1 MPEPMIIE
9 SIEEEFVEESATNP
23 ILEALNELPEAAIQQ
38 PVRMLPPIFPEPPLR
53 HLNPLAPVHQRPYAM
68 FQDPAHHP
76 SSALMFSEATL
87 DDPLNGTIH
96 LRDLPLCIEISTTI
110 AAFCLNFLAAPPE
123 VHHIRDITSP
133 DMKPISRHITLR
145 HQMPSPN
152 SSVFPRRQV
161 LPTRHD
167 SHSEPCYQLANPAF
181 HRRTT
186 LLLTFGIPDKY
197 YDITRDFYEN
207 PPYCP
212 METKCAV
219 GLIYALRLY
228 YITHHRHST
237 YHRHGFRQHDLYPKH
252 LFQIAKDIKSTAAA
266 LSFRSFPAFC
276 IPYRGLKRYRKMF
289 RVELNFARANPYL
302 VAYTNSFRLDDEEQ
316 RSIALRTAQTI
327 IRLALFE
334 HGLINRK
341 TRRRSRE
348 PELSNNRFH
357 IGNLPPAD
365 LFLSNFAT
373 CFPMITR
380 PSLVQLDLDDV
391 NDDTLAINYVVCQP
405 LDFLQLFTLQPTE
418 ANEETYYMDV
428 YSDLTPVPT
437 NGINFSIDFLPHFEY
452 ILYRVAQLVNPKDP
466 TGILPRNHPP
476 PHVIMFQGS
485 PLASNSYSN
494 GSSTEIAK
502 PTARA
507 GIFPTTLNHDQQPI
521 ISNRD
526 GEPYNRL
533 SVQALFKVQ
542 LAKPILSH
550 HIGDPDWIPIS
561 AANLRRHP
569 DSSKY
574 HVVRDPKTVPFS
586 LAIRMIPV
594 FTTGPLEESIYQA
607 WALPHL
613 IDALRDPEIQLF
625 NNHLS
630 YYYNEKESH
639 PEFPF
644 IDQMEPDSP
653 FSANGYNANEPETT
667 VFTHD
672 EPDSEIY
679 TQTDTTSENPTQ
691 NDAHSTETHS
701 QQLISDAETTYDE
714 HAQETQQLP
723 GTQPNLAFLPP
734 NSPET
739 SSSHTETPS
748 NSPPTAKSTT
758 GPLKRF
764 SDAFS
769 GILTPKNVKLPHDPA
784 TTDSNPQPP
793 ISTTFSTTPKIIPS
807 KNLPPRNSNP
817 QPPNPSQNLSQ
828 PQTQQSKIIQPP
840 NTKPTKSTQKTANSE
855 NDHQTPPENQKLASA
870 RPTPRQ
876 ATHATFAYPPT
887 VDTFFDDDTDH
898 DSEQDPKHI
907 QHTSPDALT
916 SSTRTDFTYPPIED
930 LTKTLLKYAKNAN
943 LRKLAYPTDLQARR
957 RHFNTFIDNL
967 RIVCNISPW
976 TRQVFDLW
984 PKQVSYS
991 HPFVGTA
998 LYNLIFTNVCDPC
1011 QKHII
1016 DGPPDA
1022 RTAILTLRRHC
1033 APLTPDHVERTR
1045 EAFCSIKQPHHEVA
1059 TSYLNRIRILTR
1071 DCYHAGIPNTDAEL
1085 IKRTVRGGSN
1095 HSFYAASY
1103 QRFDAD
1109 IRRAELND
1117 EALPPFAELESH
1129 LLNIDESRGLT
1140 LPSQNQRNYNQHA
1153 HSTRQQSQ
1161 SRHPQTTHRVFTQ
1174 RQQQAF
1180 SSILRPYT
1188 NPNGNNQNR
1197 SHPPRPPQNHS
1208 RPFRPPTTPSRPPF
1222 NNPNQRRP
1230 PPPSPRPSNQH
1241 QRNNRPPFRP
1251 TSNPNQRPSPN
1262 GSNIN
1267 QSRNSASNAAT
1278 IVCNNCGRLGHY
1290 SRNCTNPRSNQ
1301 NNRAS
1306 NPQRSTNNENA
1317 APRNQ
1322 QRAYF
1327 VTDSSQDS
1335 QNPSRYHHQAFK
1347 ASSLD
1352 HLDDQPDYIPW
1363 PNPNLPQMTI
1373 NQPLLDRDYL
1383 PTANHAPPN
1392 SGATA
1397 YFPDDPQSP
1406 YQRFG
1411 PPLLENWLPDSG
1423 ATSHYTP
1430 LFSDLSDVEPCSVPI
1445 SLADGSTKMSTHKGT
1460 TACHFTTDDGL
1471 KSILGLTD
1479 VYFVEGLSHRL
1490 LSLTALSC
1498 TQNFSVLIKNRATTI
1513 QLPNGSTYTWPI
1525 ITREVP
1531 NPHQAFSTTS
1541 NPKEP
1546 FDLDSEPEEQHFDDT
1561 TTPIDTDQRRSI
1573 TALPLE
1579 LIYRRLAYR
1588 NFRNLMVG
1596 SLHQTWNDHVLTPTV
1611 DHNSWPLRISISQKR
1626 ARNKT
1631 PQRQGTEPFHR
1642 LHLDLMRNP
1651 FRYGLTTN
1659 SNYSAYLFIVTTPG
1673 KLTGWIGLPTES
1685 TTSILIALKQWLTDT
1700 ELLGRTQSVR
1710 FIRTDAGSAFTSTK
1724 FISEC
1729 TSLGIKVEAAAP
1741 EHQEMNGICE
1751 AKWRE
1756 VHNTANILL
1765 NNARLGGA
1773 FFHHAHAYAVQILN
1787 VCPAK
1792 NVIDQDGNPTTP
1804 YQYSFQRKPSIANF
1818 RLWMSYLLQ
1827 TLRTNFPQQAHHLQ
1841 ATTATSLSRHFPRI
1855 S

>member
-1 MPEPMIIE
+1 
-9 SIEEEFVEESATNP
+9 
-23 ILEALNELPEAAIQQ
+23 
-38 PVRMLPPIFPEPPLR
+38 
-53 HLNPLAPVHQRPYAM
+53 
-68 FQDPAHHP
+68 
-76 SSALMFSEATL
+76 
-87 DDPLNGTIH
+87 
-96 LRDLPLCIEISTTI
+96 
-110 AAFCLNFLAAPPE
+110 
-123 VHHIRDITSP
+123 
-133 DMKPISRHITLR
+133 
-145 HQMPSPN
+145 
-152 SSVFPRRQV
+152 
-161 LPTRHD
+161 
-167 SHSEPCYQLANPAF
+167 
-181 HRRTT
+181 
-186 LLLTFGIPDKY
+186 
-197 YDITRDFYEN
+197 
-207 PPYCP
+207 
-212 METKCAV
+212 
-219 GLIYALRLY
+219 
-228 YITHHRHST
+228 
-237 YHRHGFRQHDLYPKH
+237 
-252 LFQIAKDIKSTAAA
+252 
-266 LSFRSFPAFC
+266 
-276 IPYRGLKRYRKMF
+276 
-289 RVELNFARANPYL
+289 
-302 VAYTNSFRLDDEEQ
+302 
-316 RSIALRTAQTI
+316 
-327 IRLALFE
+327 
-334 HGLINRK
+334 
-341 TRRRSRE
+341 
-348 PELSNNRFH
+348 
-357 IGNLPPAD
+357 
-365 LFLSNFAT
+365 
-373 CFPMITR
+373 
-380 PSLVQLDLDDV
+380 
-391 NDDTLAINYVVCQP
+391 
-405 LDFLQLFTLQPTE
+405 
-418 ANEETYYMDV
+418 
-428 YSDLTPVPT
+428 
-437 NGINFSIDFLPHFEY
+437 
-452 ILYRVAQLVNPKDP
+452 
-466 TGILPRNHPP
+466 
-476 PHVIMFQGS
+476 MFQGS

-507 GIFPTTLNHDQQPI
+507 GIFPTTFNHDQQPI

-533 SVQALFKVQ
+533 SVQALFKAQ
-542 LAKPILSH
+542 LAKPILSY
-550 HIGDPDWIPIS
+550 HIGDPDWIPTS

-574 HVVRDPKTVPFS
+574 HVARDPKTVPFS

-644 IDQMEPDSP
+644 IDQMGPDSP
-653 FSANGYNANEPETT
+653 FSANGYNE
-667 VFTHD
+667 
-672 EPDSEIY
+672 
-679 TQTDTTSENPTQ
+679 
-691 NDAHSTETHS
+691 
-701 QQLISDAETTYDE
+701 
-714 HAQETQQLP
+714 QE
-723 GTQPNLAFLPP
+723 
-734 NSPET
+734 
-739 SSSHTETPS
+739 
-748 NSPPTAKSTT
+748 
-758 GPLKRF
+758 
-764 SDAFS
+764 
-769 GILTPKNVKLPHDPA
+769 
-784 TTDSNPQPP
+784 
-793 ISTTFSTTPKIIPS
+793 
-807 KNLPPRNSNP
+807 
-817 QPPNPSQNLSQ
+817 
-828 PQTQQSKIIQPP
+828 
-840 NTKPTKSTQKTANSE
+840 
-855 NDHQTPPENQKLASA
+855 
-870 RPTPRQ
+870 
-876 ATHATFAYPPT
+876 
-887 VDTFFDDDTDH
+887 
-898 DSEQDPKHI
+898 PKHI
-907 QHTSPDALT
+907 QQTSPDALT

-1153 HSTRQQSQ
+1153 HSTRQQSHHFQ

-1180 SSILRPYT
+1180 SSILRPYS

-1208 RPFRPPTTPSRPPF
+1208 RPFRPPTNPSRPPF

-1230 PPPSPRPSNQH
+1230 PPPSPRPSNQP

-1251 TSNPNQRPSPN
+1251 TLNPNQRPSPN

-1290 SRNCTNPRSNQ
+1290 SRNCTNPDPTKTIAHPTRNVQ
-1301 NNRAS
+1301 PTMKTLLLAINN
-1306 NPQRSTNNENA
+1306 
-1317 APRNQ
+1317 
-1322 QRAYF
+1322 AYF
-1327 VTDSSQDS
+1327 VTDS
-1335 QNPSRYHHQAFK
+1335 
-1347 ASSLD
+1347 
-1352 HLDDQPDYIPW
+1352 
-1363 PNPNLPQMTI
+1363 T
-1373 NQPLLDRDYL
+1373 
-1383 PTANHAPPN
+1383 
-1392 SGATA
+1392 
-1397 YFPDDPQSP
+1397 
-1406 YQRFG
+1406 
-1411 PPLLENWLPDSG
+1411 
-1423 ATSHYTP
+1423 
-1430 LFSDLSDVEPCSVPI
+1430 
-1445 SLADGSTKMSTHKGT
+1445 
-1460 TACHFTTDDGL
+1460 
-1471 KSILGLTD
+1471 
-1479 VYFVEGLSHRL
+1479 
-1490 LSLTALSC
+1490 
-1498 TQNFSVLIKNRATTI
+1498 
-1513 QLPNGSTYTWPI
+1513 
-1525 ITREVP
+1525 
-1531 NPHQAFSTTS
+1531 
-1541 NPKEP
+1541 
-1546 FDLDSEPEEQHFDDT
+1546 
-1561 TTPIDTDQRRSI
+1561 
-1573 TALPLE
+1573 
-1579 LIYRRLAYR
+1579 
-1588 NFRNLMVG
+1588 
-1596 SLHQTWNDHVLTPTV
+1596 
-1611 DHNSWPLRISISQKR
+1611 
-1626 ARNKT
+1626 
-1631 PQRQGTEPFHR
+1631 
-1642 LHLDLMRNP
+1642 
-1651 FRYGLTTN
+1651 
-1659 SNYSAYLFIVTTPG
+1659 YLFIVTTPG

-1818 RLWMSYLLQ
+1818 RVFGCPTFFKRYEP
-1827 TLRTNFPQQAHHLQ
+1827 TFRNKHH
-1841 ATTATSLSRHFPRI
+1841 I
-1855 S
+1855 